1 MRTDESTSILIL
13 YHTTGNNKMKE
24 IQLTYHW
31 REYFLMI
38 IMGYQEDVWWDQIKW
53 ISIYIKQLK

>member
-13 YHTTGNNKMKE
+13 YHTTGNNKIKE

-31 REYFLMI
+31 REYFL
-38 IMGYQEDVWWDQIKW
+38 K
-53 ISIYIKQLK
+53 KN